1 MTRKPTTKSPD
12 ERRLRKQLRE
22 LLQIYAADTSKFNTD
37 ATIRELL
44 SLIDDEVRRTRM
56 SIAPAVQHVKLD
68 GVTTMRRDWED
79 TLWERDR
86 KLDAEAFKQTRKLLT
101 CGGK

>member
-1 MTRKPTTKSPD
+1 VTRKPTTKSPD

-22 LLQIYAADTSKFNTD
+22 VLQVYAADTSKFNTD

-56 SIAPAVQHVKLD
+56 SIAPAVCWNPNDWLGHEPQHVKLD
-68 GVTTMRRDWED
+68 GVTTVRRDM
-79 TLWERDR
+79 LPSM
-86 KLDAEAFKQTRKLLT
+86 LT